1 MAGDIFSESE
11 INEFAFSKYSRLHH
25 FIFLKKKEVK
35 PSKERLYDALG
46 ELIYAVAKADG
57 LVQAEEIERLQQV
70 LLAHPW
76 SREIKWSFDFEH
88 RRKQSVEEAYS
99 KALETCKEYGPSTE
113 YAFLFE
119 VLQAV
124 AEASYG
130 TDIKEAKIIE
140 RFKNE
145 LKDHFLGLDFSEE
158 DFE

>member
-1 MAGDIFSESE
+1 M
-11 INEFAFSKYSRLHH
+11 
-25 FIFLKKKEVK
+25 K

-46 ELIYAVAKADG
+46 ELIYAVAMADG

-76 SREIKWSFDFEH
+76 SREIKWSFDFENS
-88 RRKQSVEEAYS
+88 REQSVEEAFS
-99 KALETCKEYGPSTE
+99 KAIETCKEYGPSTE

-119 VLQAV
+119 VLQAI
-124 AEASYG
+124 AAASHG
-130 TDIKEAKIIE
+130 TDTNEAIIIQ

-145 LKDHFLGLDFSEE
+145 IKEHFLDLDLSEK